1 MLVPRRVALA
11 DHVINF
17 VGSLFDLF
25 ILLGRYMVQ
34 HGSTWKICTTQFW
47 QPTCCQTHVF
57 FDIFVRLVGIFIMIE
72 FKLIPKQPPEIRG
85 SMKLIIK
92 GQ

>member
-34 HGSTWKICTTQFW
+34 RNMDQHGKICATQFW

-57 FDIFVRLVGIFIMIE
+57 LFD
-72 FKLIPKQPPEIRG
+72 
-85 SMKLIIK
+85 
-92 GQ
+92 